1 MSAPPVMTFPA
12 QCHGF
17 APRSGPL
24 GSPPDTLQAYSLTLQ
39 CPFDVCSGSYGLPR
53 RRIYGKSPL
62 VHYLP
67 SRRNRQC
74 SGIPAGHN
82 KFLHSDIFAALKQF
96 CVLVVVFLVLR
107 VVSDTALYVCRSP
120 FHFKSMPCRTVP
132 PSCESSEPTPTTAA
146 VLRFISDQIKLANS
160 IAMSSTSLGL
170 GFHELLE
177 EDQANL
183 KALQRT
189 SLFTEKSHLLYGRGL
204 SGVNVTEL
212 LYTPL
217 IDFTPRGF
225 IGRTFTY
232 ALDELERLCTLPCP
246 DYSYTRGEDHSI
258 RALAV
263 YHRISS
269 TLLLEYSAAQPRVIR
284 LLDALQTT
292 RRLVSMVAQR
302 DDGPQVYE
310 TRRSWRRRNDY
321 TFVTQ
326 QEAFSRLLARLDATI
341 ERLSLLVA
349 HLDRI
354 TEELVSSVSGQD
366 SFRLKSSVPQGHTA
380 PEAEPSQCLTLEVD
394 EETQVLESRN
404 ARISHL
410 QLAAT
415 IHHGQFRILYRR
427 YTDASKMVDKMNW
440 DRQFPAHGQIMGL
453 HGLAYSSREGALGC
467 VNTSTAIR
475 VETEG
480 RHLHARRFVDEGHRA
495 RIRFL
500 QQEMVNAHDALDKL
514 HTRAYELYIPT
525 VPCAHE
531 IAKSA
536 DDSLPS
542 PYLRPSRRTEELV
555 AVAESDSR
563 VWEVLQAERRTL
575 IRVPETGNEDLIEI
589 ILAERK
595 HALLTE
601 FSLFMDPECKTIREE
616 TDSPCEAATEAV
628 VEVIQLCYQ
637 QIARRIIFHE
647 PTLFMKSLDKTS
659 LDDFFQS
666 SDFDVEDAIRLI
678 DLFTEL
684 MGFTLKWCK
693 DAVADALILSRE
705 DSEDTAAGNNTD
717 DRLRLLGGYIF
728 KPAAM
733 TNEVWWYLLTLT
745 SPPGDMEHR
754 FLQICQNFDD
764 LINFQSFCALGLV
777 PPPTFCAKQPGPS
790 DPSISRSHLSLCSV
804 VVADMVSPRPTN
816 ANGPIPTWGRAK
828 KRDCVVWSE
837 HEARAHLFAAI
848 KNESDY
854 FTDAFIRELR
864 ARPDLFQVVI
874 RSETDPEQVV
884 EVFGASPGEELAST
898 RTRTFEAPPLTPTS
912 NPPKGDGEWEVQRT
926 AVDLLYGT
934 TRDNCGYLTT
944 VPELNQKWLFRLK
957 TFPVKY
963 LVVLDAIPNRDH
975 SHVARNLAW
984 AALCARGYGEG
995 EYTLQKYA
1003 EAGDRAVDERAEECF
1018 GWMPIEWTWSL
1029 PLMEERLEELK
1040 ELEFGD
1046 V

>member
-1 MSAPPVMTFPA
+1 MPGPRNKPKRKLKVKKDRDPP
-12 QCHGF
+12 Q
-17 APRSGPL
+17 
-24 GSPPDTLQAYSLTLQ
+24 
-39 CPFDVCSGSYGLPR
+39 
-53 RRIYGKSPL
+53 
-62 VHYLP
+62 
-67 SRRNRQC
+67 
-74 SGIPAGHN
+74 
-82 KFLHSDIFAALKQF
+82 
-96 CVLVVVFLVLR
+96 
-107 VVSDTALYVCRSP
+107 
-120 FHFKSMPCRTVP
+120 
-132 PSCESSEPTPTTAA
+132 
-146 VLRFISDQIKLANS
+146 S
-160 IAMSSTSLGL
+160 I
-170 GFHELLE
+170 
-177 EDQANL
+177 
-183 KALQRT
+183 
-189 SLFTEKSHLLYGRGL
+189 
-204 SGVNVTEL
+204 
-212 LYTPL
+212 
-217 IDFTPRGF
+217 
-225 IGRTFTY
+225 
-232 ALDELERLCTLPCP
+232 
-246 DYSYTRGEDHSI
+246 
-258 RALAV
+258 
-263 YHRISS
+263 
-269 TLLLEYSAAQPRVIR
+269 
-284 LLDALQTT
+284 
-292 RRLVSMVAQR
+292 
-302 DDGPQVYE
+302 
-310 TRRSWRRRNDY
+310 
-321 TFVTQ
+321 
-326 QEAFSRLLARLDATI
+326 
-341 ERLSLLVA
+341 
-349 HLDRI
+349 
-354 TEELVSSVSGQD
+354 
-366 SFRLKSSVPQGHTA
+366 PQGHTA
-380 PEAEPSQCLTLEVD
+380 PEAEPARCLTLEVD
-394 EETQVLESRN
+394 EETQCWR
-404 ARISHL
+404 
-410 QLAAT
+410 AAMQGHPVAT
-415 IHHGQFRILYRR
+415 RCDIHHGQFRILYKR
-427 YTDASKMVDKMNW
+427 YTDASKMVDKMKW
-440 DRQFPAHGQIMGL
+440 DRQFPARGQIMG
-453 HGLAYSSREGALGC
+453 YTDWRTALEKGRWMRQYID
-467 VNTSTAIR
+467 AIR

-480 RHLHARRFVDEGHRA
+480 RHLHARRFGLEGEQANGHRA

-705 DSEDTAAGNNTD
+705 DSEDTAAVNNTE

-728 KPAAM
+728 KPTAM

-764 LINFQSFCALGLV
+764 LIAFLSFCALGLV
-777 PPPTFCAKQPGPS
+777 PPPSFCAKQPGPS
-790 DPSISRSHLSLCSV
+790 DPSISRSHLSLCGV
-804 VVADMVSPRPTN
+804 AVADMVSPRPTN

-848 KNESDY
+848 KNESDD
-854 FTDAFIRELR
+854 FTEAFIRELR

-884 EVFGASPGEELAST
+884 EAFGASPGEELASV
-898 RTRTFEAPPLTPTS
+898 RNRTFEAPPLTPMS

-934 TRDNCGYLTT
+934 TRDNRGYLTT
-944 VPELNQKWLFRLK
+944 VPALNQKWLFRFK

-963 LVVLDAIPNRDH
+963 LVILDAIPNRDH
-975 SHVARNLAW
+975 SHLARNLAW

-1003 EAGDRAVDERAEECF
+1003 EAGDKAVDERAEECL